1 MGAGRPQLAP
11 WHLGDVKT
19 GRHPTVSGTWIARG
33 KYRNADGRRFDAT
46 ASGGSESKAKRALQ
60 AKVEQHRQ
68 SHRGGDATLN
78 QDTTIER
85 AARLWLDAAKRKLVR
100 GKPLGP
106 RTLEQYAGNLSRYI
120 EGSSIG
126 TRKLSSAN
134 NVSVIECW
142 LADIA
147 DAHGNGAAQSA
158 RKVLSNTLA
167 HSERQGAIAAS
178 VMGRV
183 QTPSASIGSSGDR
196 KCLDPDC
203 DLDCGRR
210 HLDTRRAFTEPE
222 VRRLF
227 AAADASDGAD
237 IADLL
242 RFLFG
247 TGVRIREALEGVAW
261 DDVNLAARTVRVRG
275 TKTASADRVLA
286 LSEDLADR
294 LAKRAETW
302 GTDGLVFG
310 TTRFDTKVGSPR
322 EVGNVLRVV
331 RGVLARANLAWAGS
345 HTFRRTVAT
354 WMDASGAPLAE
365 IANQLGHAD
374 VNTTAGYLGRRQ
386 APTRAASVMTLG
398 PDAASAE

>member
-1 MGAGRPQLAP
+1 M
-11 WHLGDVKT
+11 
-19 GRHPTVSGTWIARG
+19 SGTWIARG

-46 ASGGSESKAKRALQ
+46 ASGGSESQAKRALQ

-68 SHRGGDATLN
+68 SHRGGDAILN

-100 GKPLGP
+100 GRPLAP

-134 NVSVIECW
+134 NVSVIESW

-158 RKVLSNTLA
+158 RKVLGDALA

-183 QTPSASIGSSGDR
+183 QTPARASARPATGSASIPTVTSTA
-196 KCLDPDC
+196 
-203 DLDCGRR
+203 GRR

-222 VRRLF
+222 ARRLF
-227 AAADASDGAD
+227 AAVDASDGAD

-242 RFLFG
+242 RILFG
-247 TGVRIREALEGVAW
+247 TGVRIREALQGVAW
-261 DDVNLAARTVRVRG
+261 DDV
-275 TKTASADRVLA
+275 
-286 LSEDLADR
+286 E
-294 LAKRAETW
+294 
-302 GTDGLVFG
+302 
-310 TTRFDTKVGSPR
+310 PR
-322 EVGNVLRVV
+322 RQNG
-331 RGVLARANLAWAGS
+331 ARARHQDGISRPCTGTL
-345 HTFRRTVAT
+345 RR
-354 WMDASGAPLAE
+354 SGRSP
-365 IANQLGHAD
+365 G
-374 VNTTAGYLGRRQ
+374 Q
-386 APTRAASVMTLG
+386 AC
-398 PDAASAE
+398 